1 MHPRTKL
8 CSSAEF
14 ETGAS
19 VYSNNQPID
28 DDNFDHTKINS
39 GVNFYL
45 MM

>member
-28 DDNFDHTKINS
+28 DDNLDHTKINS